1 MFRKLIIALGATAAL
16 AATVS
21 SASAWHHHH
30 HKHYGWG
37 AFGAGVAL
45 GALATPVVAGYPYG
59 YASDCYKVKRWVDTP
74 YGPRLRRVTVCN

>member
-16 AATVS
+16 TATAS
-21 SASAWHHHH
+21 SAFAWHPHHH

-45 GALATPVVAGYPYG
+45 GALATPVVAGYPYSG
-59 YASDCYKVKRWVDTP
+59 GCYIVKRWVDTP
-74 YGPRLRRVTVCN
+74 YGPRLRRVTVCD

>member
-1 MFRKLIIALGATAAL
+1 MIRKFIVALGATAAL

-21 SASAWHHHH
+21 SASAWNSSHHGHG
-30 HKHYGWG
+30 YGYG
-37 AFGAGVAL
+37 AFGAGLAL

-59 YASDCYKVKRWVDTP
+59 GNCYLVKRWVDTP